1 MTFDNYQKQAI
12 TTDSYGGGP
21 QPIDSMAFMNK
32 LLGLC
37 GESGEVADKFK
48 KIYRNK
54 NGVMSEHDKQEILK
68 ELGDVLWY
76 LSAISQYLDV
86 PLSSVAQTN
95 LDKLFDRK
103 RRNVIKSAGDNR

>member
-1 MTFDNYQKQAI
+1 MKFDDYQKQAI

-21 QPIDSMAFMNK
+21 QTLGSEAFYNK

-48 KIYRNK
+48 KIFRNQE
-54 NGVMSEHDKQEILK
+54 GRMSAEDKQEIVK

-76 LSAISQYLDV
+76 LSAIAEYLEV
-86 PLSSVAQTN
+86 PLGDVASKN

-103 RRNVIKSAGDNR
+103 KRNVIKSAGDNR

>member
-1 MTFDNYQKQAI
+1 MKFDEYQKQAI
-12 TTDSYGGGP
+12 TTDAYGGGP
-21 QPIDSMAFMNK
+21 KPIGSEAFINK

-48 KIYRNK
+48 KIFRN
-54 NGVMSEHDKQEILK
+54 NAGVMSEGDKAEIVK

-76 LSAISQYLDV
+76 LNAIASYLEVSLDD
-86 PLSSVAQTN
+86 LAQKN

-103 RRNVIKSAGDNR
+103 SRGVIKSAGDNR